1 MTFRYLWESSSGRD
15 LDTMTEALNSN
26 VPTIDNL
33 AVGWSEILEMEI
45 ALLEKFL
52 NGVVIIPVLVRNVFG
67 CR

>member
-33 AVGWSEILEMEI
+33 AVGWSGPGNGDSSVREV
-45 ALLEKFL
+45 L
-52 NGVVIIPVLVRNVFG
+52 NGVVIIPGLVRNVFG
-67 CR
+67 CQ

>member
-1 MTFRYLWESSSGRD
+1 
-15 LDTMTEALNSN
+15 MTEALNSN

-33 AVGWSEILEMEI
+33 AVGWSGPEMEI